1 MAPSTAGSVAVRGFQ
16 TWYEVHHTTDLDRR
30 TPLLVLHGGPGHA
43 HNALRPL
50 RGLVA
55 TGRDIVFYDQL
66 GCGRSD
72 RPDDPSLWTIELFD
86 QELHAVRD
94 QLGLE
99 QVVLLGHS
107 WGGMLALEHLL
118 RGAEGVRTLVLASA
132 PASVPLWIEETQRL
146 RADLPPDVDRTLRV
160 HEEAGTTDDPAYLE
174 AVEVF
179 YARHV
184 CRVQPKPQD
193 LVDSEQATGAQVYET
208 MVGASEITT
217 TGVLRTWDIRDQLG
231 RIDVPT
237 LLTHGAHDEFTPR
250 QAQIVADGIP
260 GCRRVLFPASSHS
273 AHLEE
278 TEAYLAAVADFLAE
292 VGV

>member
-1 MAPSTAGSVAVRGFQ
+1 MTVTAGAVTVNGYRTRF
-16 TWYEVHHTTDLDRR
+16 EVHHTAEAEPR

-50 RGLVA
+50 RRLTQ
-55 TGRDIVFYDQL
+55 TGRDVVFYDQL
-66 GCGRSD
+66 GCGLSD

-86 QELHAVRD
+86 HELHAVRD
-94 QLGLE
+94 HLVLD

-118 RGAEGVRTLVLASA
+118 RGADGVRALVLASA

-146 RADLPPDVDRTLRV
+146 RASLPPDVERVLRE
-160 HEEAGTTDDPAYLE
+160 HEQAGTTDDPAYLE

-179 YARHV
+179 YERHV

-193 LVDSEQATGAQVYET
+193 LIDSERATGRQVYET

-217 TGVLRTWDIRDQLG
+217 TGVLRTWDIRDQLD

-250 QAQIVADGIP
+250 QAQLVADGIP
-260 GCRRVLFPASSHS
+260 GCRRVLLPASSHT

-278 TEAYLAAVADFLAE
+278 TTAYLAVVADFLVE